1 VTITG
6 VWKVPW
12 SATAAV
18 VTAGALSLAVV
29 VTVEAQVVAVVGI
42 VVLVVVADLLV
53 DWHRGAV
60 EDSSPVRTL
69 VVKVVVQAG
78 DAAAAAAAAAGE
90 AAPVEAALVED
101 VAGLQVVAPRVAR

>member
-1 VTITG
+1 MTITG

>member
-1 VTITG
+1 
-6 VWKVPW
+6 
-12 SATAAV
+12 
-18 VTAGALSLAVV
+18 VV
-29 VTVEAQVVAVVGI
+29 V
-42 VVLVVVADLLV
+42 VVVADLLV

-78 DAAAAAAAAAGE
+78 DAAAAAAAGE

>member
-12 SATAAV
+12 SVTAAV

-42 VVLVVVADLLV
+42 VVLVVVVVAADLLV

-78 DAAAAAAAAAGE
+78 DAAAAAGE
-90 AAPVEAALVED
+90 AAPVEAAPFED